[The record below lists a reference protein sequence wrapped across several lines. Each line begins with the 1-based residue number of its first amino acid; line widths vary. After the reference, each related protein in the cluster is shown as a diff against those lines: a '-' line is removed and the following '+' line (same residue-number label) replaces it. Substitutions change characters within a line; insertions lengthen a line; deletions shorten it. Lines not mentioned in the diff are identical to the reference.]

1 MSKFKQSNRKLL
13 DSLIN
18 DKKSTELQYYFN
30 SIKTLLE
37 LANDRGFL
45 TIIIPINVLLNIN
58 CECFNQ
64 IRQLLICILKK

>member
-30 SIKTLLE
+30 GIKTLLE
-37 LANDRGFL
+37 LANDRGFS
-45 TIIIPINVLLNIN
+45 ND
-58 CECFNQ
+58 
-64 IRQLLICILKK
+64 